1 METEKNAFYR
11 VSAKALILDESGKR
25 FVVILEDNGWW
36 ELPGGGLDWGESI
49 EECLKREIQEEMG
62 LIVTEVAKNPSYYLI
77 GKNMDDQPSLNLVFV
92 VKVKDLNF
100 RPSDECM
107 ELKFISPEEI
117 DTIKAY
123 RNVREL
129 AELIKNK

>member
-1 METEKNAFYR
+1 MKEMDDAFYR
-11 VSAKALILDESGKR
+11 VSAKALIFDESGKK
-25 FVVILEDNGWW
+25 FATILEDNGWW

-62 LIVTEVAKNPSYYLI
+62 LTVTEVAKNPSYYLI

-100 RPSDECM
+100 RPSDECR
-107 ELKFISPEEI
+107 ELKFIFPEEI